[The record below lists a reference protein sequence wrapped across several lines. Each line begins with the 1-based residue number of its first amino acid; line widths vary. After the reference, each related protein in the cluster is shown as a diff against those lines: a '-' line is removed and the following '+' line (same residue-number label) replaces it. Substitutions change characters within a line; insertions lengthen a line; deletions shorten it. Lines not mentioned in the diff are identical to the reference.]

1 MAATTGWAVGP
12 TSTLRM
18 RSTRIANFYFDYKV
32 FFYWGMAQWFAPCFL
47 LGYGGHWL
55 ENISIFDVNRKS
67 WLQSTATFRVVEAAD
82 RNQQILLT
90 SLKPLTAINT
100 YIHVTLGPL
109 IAVKGYFQLP
119 LDVLIPD
126 SMPAKCKD
134 ACWFQFIATF
144 CFKTSQKL
152 ASKSFFIGKNYLFLT
167 IW

>member
-1 MAATTGWAVGP
+1 MTIRFSFIGAWR
-12 TSTLRM
+12 SDLRH
-18 RSTRIANFYFDYKV
+18 A
-32 FFYWGMAQWFAPCFL
+32 FL

-55 ENISIFDVNRKS
+55 ENISIFDVSWRS
-67 WLQSTATFRVVEAAD
+67 WLQSTASFRVIGTAD
-82 RNQQILLT
+82 CNQLILLT
-90 SLKPLTAINT
+90 SLKPLIAINT
-100 YIHVTLGPL
+100 YIHVSLGPL

-126 SMPAKCKD
+126 SIPAKCKD

>member
-1 MAATTGWAVGP
+1 MEHGAVICAM
-12 TSTLRM
+12 L
-18 RSTRIANFYFDYKV
+18 
-32 FFYWGMAQWFAPCFL
+32 FL

-100 YIHVTLGPL
+100 YIHVSLGPL

-152 ASKSFFIGKNYLFLT
+152 ASKSIFIGKNYLFLT